1 VTSDSFSGLRTLI
14 APASQ
19 RPSFAPRRHR
29 SPRPRVSGVGAAG
42 RWSLL
47 PALTADDAAA
57 RDAAVAHAA
66 QVLLERHG
74 VVFRA
79 ALEDENCAPSW
90 RELLYVY
97 RRLEARGELR
107 GGRFVERF
115 AGEQFALPEAV
126 DALRAQRREADR
138 TQDEPALAF

>member
-1 VTSDSFSGLRTLI
+1 MWTLSCLWRSRRVATVLSGFGSGGQRRLRLRGVV
-14 APASQ
+14 AHGAQ
-19 RPSFAPRRHR
+19 RLDRLRQRELFA
-29 SPRPRVSGVGAAG
+29 GE
-42 RWSLL
+42 
-47 PALTADDAAA
+47 ALDE
-57 RDAAVAHAA
+57 AHAA
-66 QVLLERHG
+66 QHAAQTLLQRHG

-79 ALEDENCAPSW
+79 TLDDENCAPPW

-126 DALRAQRREADR
+126 EALRAAHRDTAPEQ
-138 TQDEPALAF
+138 PALAG

>member
-1 VTSDSFSGLRTLI
+1 MLPPAD
-14 APASQ
+14 AP
-19 RPSFAPRRHR
+19 
-29 SPRPRVSGVGAAG
+29 
-42 RWSLL
+42 
-47 PALTADDAAA
+47 A

-79 ALEDENCAPSW
+79 VLDDENCAPPW
-90 RELLYVY
+90 RDLLYVY

-126 DALRAQRREADR
+126 DALRAQRRETEKNRDAA
-138 TQDEPALAF
+138 ALAF